1 MWDRRQSSKKKTL
14 SGQKNV
20 LSDPGPG
27 DVRRCFKKGRGI
39 LKFESAAGETLESKL
54 LKVAALFPQL
64 SSPLLNAKKNEEDD
78 YFGLD
83 ASAFIRLC
91 KDFEGRWIAWW
102 WWEHYIFC
110 WCRRLSRP
118 GHLDRRLSL
127 EYEQNC
133 FVQSDVSR
141 QCSGRDRGAE
151 GRSLSSSFPRWCC
164 SKSGGRVDYYIA
176 AQFYV

>member
-27 DVRRCFKKGRGI
+27 DVRRFFKKGRGI

-91 KDFEGRWIAWW
+91 KDFEGR
-102 WWEHYIFC
+102 
-110 WCRRLSRP
+110 
-118 GHLDRRLSL
+118 
-127 EYEQNC
+127 
-133 FVQSDVSR
+133 
-141 QCSGRDRGAE
+141 
-151 GRSLSSSFPRWCC
+151 
-164 SKSGGRVDYYIA
+164 
-176 AQFYV
+176 